1 MATPTVELDGHQWI
15 QRAGFLWGTY
25 QTVSSYIGYK
35 KPEAV
40 ANFALR
46 HNLTRIKHGKKTL
59 LRKDQVD
66 LTTGANSLGQAK
78 KSQSHVRGDGTG

>member
-1 MATPTVELDGHQWI
+1 MTTPTVELDGHQWI

-25 QTVSSYIGYK
+25 QTISSYIGYK
-35 KPEAV
+35 EPQAV

-46 HNLTRIKHGKKTL
+46 NNLTRIKHGRESC

-66 LTTGANSLGQAK
+66 KTTGAV
-78 KSQSHVRGDGTG
+78 SQDKT